1 MPAKVCYKNRK
12 APKGRE
18 IMNAKRII
26 CLILAAVMLLGLLAS
41 AITILVSAEEATAPT
56 QPTEPVTEPE
66 NTVNADMIIF
76 AILGIGVPVVIFA
89 LILIKVNKGR

>member
-1 MPAKVCYKNRK
+1 
-12 APKGRE
+12 
-18 IMNAKRII
+18 MNAKRII
-26 CLILAAVMLLGLLAS
+26 CLILAAVMLLGLFAS

-56 QPTEPVTEPE
+56 QTAGTATEPQ

-89 LILIKVNKGR
+89 VILVKVNKGR